1 MQQHMVDDHDDD
13 GTGTNGINWQLDLFN
28 NLQVEKVSK

>member
-1 MQQHMVDDHDDD
+1 MRQHLEDDRDDD
-13 GTGTNGINWQLDLFN
+13 GTGAKDINWQLDLFS